1 MLSRIKL
8 FFADEYLYIL
18 RVKVIEYYYKYYCVE
33 FLYHNDDHFMEILF
47 QYKCY
52 YKYIN
57 IYLLQRDIS
66 TFLETN
72 SFYIISY
79 LIALSNILIL

>member
-1 MLSRIKL
+1 MMITLW
-8 FFADEYLYIL
+8 
-18 RVKVIEYYYKYYCVE
+18 KYY
-33 FLYHNDDHFMEILF
+33 F
-47 QYKCY
+47 KCY

-79 LIALSNILIL
+79 LIALSNILIF